1 MTHFSQS
8 TQFVFLLLL
17 FFCFLSIFNVNS
29 LDCKEYITFSSLIVT
44 VHSPCGFSSQNS
56 TLAKGHLARPSLEL
70 SNGLLANRREVVP

>member
-1 MTHFSQS
+1 MTHFSHS
-8 TQFVFLLLL
+8 LLSLFFPVA